1 MREISD
7 LKDIDDYRSLS
18 NAGNIGSVNIFK
30 SSMRFF
36 TRKNLVFF
44 LMIIISITF
53 IYFFKGEIAN
63 KFRNCALIISHY
75 ISDKLINCGFAVDD
89 IVINGNKFVPSDY
102 IRGFVSVNKSI
113 LFLPL
118 SELQKE
124 IKDSSKWI
132 KSVSVKRLL
141 PNVLQIR
148 VLEYLPFANWYHDD
162 GSSIIDDTG
171 HVIVSDYDEQD
182 DLVSI
187 YGNEALQGLHFIK
200 KLVNENSVLSN
211 MISSMFYFDDGSWD
225 IVLSSG
231 LNIKLPKENPY
242 NAWNNLL
249 SICEASSEF
258 LIWKTVDMRVP
269 TQINIEE

>member
-7 LKDIDDYRSLS
+7 LKDVDDYQSLS
-18 NAGNIGSVNIFK
+18 NADNIGSVNILK

-44 LMIIISITF
+44 LMIVISIAF

-63 KFRNCALIISHY
+63 KLKSCALIISHC
-75 ISDKLINCGFAVDD
+75 ISNKLINCGFAIDD
-89 IVINGNKFVPSDY
+89 IVVSGNKFVTSDY

-118 SELQKE
+118 NELRKE
-124 IKDSSKWI
+124 IKDSSQWI
-132 KSVSVKRLL
+132 KNVSVKRLL
-141 PNVLQIR
+141 PNVLQIK

-162 GSSIIDDTG
+162 SSSIIDDTG

-182 DLVSI
+182 DLISI
-187 YGNEALQGLHFIK
+187 YGNEALKGLHFIK
-200 KLVNENSVLSN
+200 KLISENSVLSN

-242 NAWNNLL
+242 NAWNSLL
-249 SICEASSEF
+249 SIYEASSEF

-269 TQINIEE
+269 TQIKIEE